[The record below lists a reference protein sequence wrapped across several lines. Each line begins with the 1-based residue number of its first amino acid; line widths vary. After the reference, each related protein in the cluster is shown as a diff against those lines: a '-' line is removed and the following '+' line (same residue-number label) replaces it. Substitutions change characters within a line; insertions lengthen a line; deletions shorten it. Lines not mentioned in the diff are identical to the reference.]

1 MKSNREFL
9 TNTSKYRVLLSSI
22 NGLSGGNLGL
32 RFGRGAGG
40 LRPMIFRQE
49 TSWIGRCTGAFQ
61 ELAGNCDVCY
71 TLVWKEGHRTW
82 IARRHYIRY
91 ENCMWDGL
99 KYSFLKISAYFSDI
113 YLFEE
118 TKQHPKSTALFCRV
132 QDSAHAQP
140 LALHTN
146 QT

>member
-40 LRPMIFRQE
+40 GWLRPMIFRQE

-61 ELAGNCDVCY
+61 ELAGNCDVC
-71 TLVWKEGHRTW
+71 LEGRPS
-82 IARRHYIRY
+82 HYIRY